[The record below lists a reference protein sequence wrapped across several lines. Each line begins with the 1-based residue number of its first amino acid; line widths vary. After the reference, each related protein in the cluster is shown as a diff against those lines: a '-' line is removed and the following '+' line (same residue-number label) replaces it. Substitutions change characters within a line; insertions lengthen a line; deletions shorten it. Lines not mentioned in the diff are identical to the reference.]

1 MNRTIKSIL
10 AIITASSFAFCV
22 SVMAQ
27 GKGGGGTTGATT
39 GAQNAGGPAQIQPV
53 TDGASNE
60 LNAATTAAGD
70 KNPDKK
76 NMGANGGADKQ
87 PLTGADKQP
96 LTGAD
101 KQPLTGAEKQPLTG
115 AEKQPL
121 TGADKQPLTGAD
133 KQPVDDNQAT
143 GQLNSA
149 TSGGKKV
156 PDKKSMGTGKP

>member
-10 AIITASSFAFCV
+10 AIVTASTFALCV
-22 SVMAQ
+22 SVLAQ
-27 GKGGGGTTGATT
+27 GKGGGAVTGAST

-53 TDGASNE
+53 TDGASNG
-60 LNAATTAAGD
+60 LNAATSTAGD

-76 NMGANGGADKQ
+76 NMGANGGADKG
-87 PLTGADKQP
+87 PLTGADKGP

-101 KQPLTGAEKQPLTG
+101 KG
-115 AEKQPL
+115 PL

-156 PDKKSMGTGKP
+156 PDKKSMGAGKP

>member
-1 MNRTIKSIL
+1 MNQLTKTIL
-10 AIITASSFAFCV
+10 AITAAGSVAICT

-101 KQPLTGAEKQPLTG
+101 KQPLTGA
-115 AEKQPL
+115 
-121 TGADKQPLTGAD
+121 DKQPLTGAD

-156 PDKKSMGTGKP
+156 PDKKEMKSKPKGN